1 MIHTYIIVL
10 LNTLKSHSKVGL
22 IKGKNYQFSDCS
34 VIGYEAYEKV
44 CKSQQHYERNSLLR
58 ITLHLH
64 FFSFQLFERDKV
76 CIRKVLNTILNG
88 LYMELQH
95 AF

>member
-1 MIHTYIIVL
+1 M
-10 LNTLKSHSKVGL
+10 
-22 IKGKNYQFSDCS
+22 
-34 VIGYEAYEKV
+34 IGYEAYEKA
-44 CKSQQHYERNSLLR
+44 CKSQQHYEKNNLLR
-58 ITLHLH
+58 ITPRPH

-76 CIRKVLNTILNG
+76 CIHKVLNTILNG